1 MNSFDVNRY
10 MRIGQNLKLLYI
22 EDDEIIRTE
31 TLKQLNRFCPD
42 ITSASNGE
50 EGLEIFGKG
59 HFDLVLTDIMMPKMD
74 GLKMIEAMK
83 VLHPDQIFVVI
94 SAYDNRENLTECI
107 NLGVNRF
114 LHKPYTFRQLL
125 DAVFTHEEIEKFH
138 SVGQE
143 DFRREILVKG
153 SNFDQLKREI
163 HKALKNYFY
172 RHTRYGQP
180 FSAMLIYQEQGSGN
194 TEQYAG
200 VIRQSDAVISL
211 AFNMT
216 LIVFE
221 MTNYAGGYKAAQNVL
236 GHRLKNDL
244 KDESYYVYTSADDS
258 ERSIDIPSHLLVVM
272 NSMAS
277 GGHTNI
283 IGTY

>member
-1 MNSFDVNRY
+1 
-10 MRIGQNLKLLYI
+10 MRTGQNLKLLYI
-22 EDDEIIRTE
+22 EDDEIIRSE
-31 TLKQLNRFCPD
+31 TLKQLGRFCPN
-42 ITSASNGE
+42 ITAAANGE
-50 EGLEIFGKG
+50 EGLEVYQTDR
-59 HFDLVLTDIMMPKMD
+59 FDLVLTDIMMPKMD
-74 GLKMIEAMK
+74 GLKMIKVMK
-83 VLHPDQIFVVI
+83 ELRPEQLFVVI

-107 NLGVNRF
+107 NLGVNHF

-125 DAVFTHEEIEKFH
+125 DAVFMHEDIEKLQ

-143 DFRREILVKG
+143 DFQRGILVKG

-163 HKALKNYFY
+163 HTSLNNYFY

-180 FSAMLIYQEQGSGN
+180 FSALLIYHEQGSDI
-194 TEQYAG
+194 EKYAT
-200 VIRQSDAVISL
+200 VTRQSDAIISL

-221 MTNYAGGYKAAQNVL
+221 MTTYEGGFKAAQNVL
-236 GHRLKNDL
+236 AHRLKHDL
-244 KDESYYVYTSADDS
+244 KDVAYYAYTSADDS

-272 NSMAS
+272 NSMVSEGEA
-277 GGHTNI
+277 NV